1 MFSTIVVGT
10 DGSDTASA
18 AVEMA
23 VQVARQNG
31 AKLHLVSA
39 IRAPSGVAGGGVSVG
54 DSSGGEAYLR
64 LAAEKMLDGVAGG
77 VDGVDV
83 EIHAGSGA
91 PASVI
96 VRFADELGA
105 DLIIVGSKGMQGKR
119 RIIGSVPNSVAHNAG
134 CHVLIAKTT

>member
-39 IRAPSGVAGGGVSVG
+39 FRSPSGVAGGGVSVG
-54 DSSGGEAYLR
+54 DSGGGEAYLK
-64 LAAEKMLDGVAGG
+64 LAAEKMLDEVAGG
-77 VDGVDV
+77 VDGLEV
-83 EIHAGSGA
+83 EIHSGAGA
-91 PASVI
+91 PATVI
-96 VRFADELGA
+96 VRVADEVGA

-134 CHVLIAKTT
+134 CHVLIAKTA